1 MIVVLW
7 GLHCYQ
13 LQANISI
20 KNKQLLDKLIIEK
33 LKISSHLTH
42 KKATAA
48 AIACLWCLV
57 LLALSTDFSDK
68 H

>member
-20 KNKQLLDKLIIEK
+20 KNKQLLDKLIIEN
-33 LKISSHLTH
+33 LITFN
-42 KKATAA
+42 T
-48 AIACLWCLV
+48 
-57 LLALSTDFSDK
+57 
-68 H
+68 